1 LAAGLFDTIPLE
13 AMAAAES
20 ALRLA
25 TARLAADVVERFTS
39 AAHLSPEDRAATLA
53 VATQALLPF
62 QPAPAAKPEP
72 AAVKS
77 DAAPASKPGPSA
89 AA

>member
-1 LAAGLFDTIPLE
+1 MIPLE
-13 AMAAAES
+13 AMPAAES

-25 TARLAADVVERFTS
+25 TTHLAADVVERFTS
-39 AAHLSPEDRAATLA
+39 AAHLSPDDRAATLA

-62 QPAPAAKPEP
+62 QPVPAPAAKP
-72 AAVKS
+72 
-77 DAAPASKPGPSA
+77 GPTA